1 MKVLSLRTHLL
12 FIFLYV
18 MPAILIAQ
26 ANPGKNKAGTTGPVT
41 HIQYHGKT
49 IELNDHALYVNAK
62 LKKANLGPYTFNT
75 LQELAA
81 NAKSGTESTPTVVYL
96 EPDVY
101 WTDDP
106 KDSNADNH
114 LIGLVM
120 PQAYMTMIG
129 LSDNPEHTIIA
140 GNRGQM
146 AGSRGNW
153 NVIGLGNGFHAYN
166 ITFGNYCNVDLV
178 YGPDPSKNHP
188 KRQTTITQAQTITNA
203 GTEKADK
210 WLFKNCRF
218 VSFLNLLAGRAH
230 REFFDKCFFQCTDDA
245 IGSGDVTV
253 YRNCTFNF
261 YANHPSP
268 GGSTI
273 IQAYLGCRFIGMLRD
288 AGANS
293 TIFYAKRNA
302 AFPTIDGVFT
312 GNLTRLE
319 WTDNLNDDVRQ
330 YVYHNTLHGK
340 PVAISAARPE
350 LSVTLTPETLKPYK
364 VGTEYNIYNLLRED
378 DDWDPAGQKTK
389 LAAYANLPYRLIL
402 RAANPKLKTE
412 EATTVSYAIYP
423 ERVKASTPIKWS
435 VSDPK
440 ILSLT
445 VNDNGTVTVTGH
457 NATENTQ
464 RAYVQALTAG
474 GIVGAAYIDVLA
486 NPLPAPALTNKLKVN
501 EPANGS
507 VSVDYALN
515 LGKRADQSLISWYR
529 ATSPEGTDT
538 IPVAVSRLNKPLKA
552 YPLTTGDVGY
562 YLVAKLEP
570 KHATSLTGN
579 AVTAI
584 SRKITDKDVLTKNI
598 HTDFQ
603 NIAVQR
609 STSVR
614 DGWWTLDTFHPAD
627 LGSEFNWPPGPG
639 NAWTYG
645 LGDDGTADR
654 YGLITVSRGARLLY
668 AQAGTYGDMSVTVN
682 MSPHKR
688 SGQGFGSATGQFA
701 DVYIKFDAKTLTG
714 YGLRI
719 QRTPAYGEGVKLTL
733 YKFMN
738 GVGTPI
744 SKEVYSSAFVPGC
757 TVKLS
762 VKGTQLS
769 AHVTSTTPQQQVQKE
784 EGLVHDV
791 NLTAA
796 IDKNTF
802 GGAGLQHTGTVS
814 PGNRLMLQGFD
825 IDY

>member
-1 MKVLSLRTHLL
+1 MRLSSLRAHLL
-12 FIFLYV
+12 FAFLFV
-18 MPAILIAQ
+18 MPMALIAQ
-26 ANPGKNKAGTTGPVT
+26 GKTQTNTTAPVT
-41 HIQYHGKT
+41 SIKYQGKT
-49 IELNDHALYVNAK
+49 IQLNEHALYVNAK
-62 LKKANLGPYTFNT
+62 LKKENRGPYAFGS

-81 NAKSGTESTPTVVYL
+81 NAKSGTEATPTVVYL

-101 WTDDP
+101 WTDDF
-106 KDSNADNH
+106 KSDNADNH
-114 LIGLVM
+114 LIGLLL
-120 PQAYMTMIG
+120 PQAYITMIG
-129 LSDNPEHTIIA
+129 LDDNPEHTIIA
-140 GNRGQM
+140 GDRGQM

-153 NVIGLGNGFHAYN
+153 NVIGLGNAFHAYN

-203 GTEKADK
+203 GTERADK
-210 WLFKNCRF
+210 WLFENCRF

-230 REFFDKCFFQCTDDA
+230 REFFDNCFFQCTDDA

-253 YRNCTFNF
+253 YRNCTFNY

-273 IQAYLGCRFIGMLRD
+273 SQAYLGCRFVGKLRD
-288 AGANS
+288 AGANA

-312 GNLTRLE
+312 GNINRLE

-330 YVYHNTLHGK
+330 YVYHNTLNGK
-340 PVAISAARPE
+340 PVAVSAARPE
-350 LSVTLTPETLKPYK
+350 LSVNLTPETLKPFK
-364 VGTEYNIYNLLRED
+364 VGAEYNIYNLLRED
-378 DDWDPAGQKTK
+378 DDWDPAGQKVK
-389 LAAYANLPYRLIL
+389 LAAYSNLPFRLVL
-402 RAANPKLKTE
+402 RSANAKLKSE
-412 EATTVSYAIYP
+412 ESTTVSYSIYP
-423 ERVKASTPIKWS
+423 ERTKASTVLKWT

-440 ILSLT
+440 TLSLT
-445 VNDNGTVTVTGH
+445 VNSNGTVTVTGH
-457 NATENTQ
+457 NATEATQ
-464 RAYVQALTAG
+464 RAYVQAITPG
-474 GIVGAAYIDVLA
+474 GIVGVAYIDVLA
-486 NPLPAPALTNKLKVN
+486 NPLPAPALTSKFKVN

-507 VSVDYALN
+507 ISVDYALD
-515 LGKRADQSLISWYR
+515 LGHRADQSLISWYR
-529 ATSPEGTDT
+529 SSSPEGKDT
-538 IPVAVSRLNKPLKA
+538 VPVAVSRLNKPLKT

-562 YLVAKLEP
+562 YLVAKIEP
-570 KHATSLTGN
+570 KHTSSLVGN
-579 AVTAI
+579 GVVAI
-584 SRKITDKDVLTKNI
+584 SRKISEKDVLTKNI

-609 STSVR
+609 SAAIR
-614 DGWWTLDTFHPAD
+614 DGWWTLDTYRPAD
-627 LGSEFNWPPGPG
+627 LGAEFEWQPGAG

-654 YGLITVSRGARLLY
+654 YGLITTSRGARLLY
-668 AQAGTYGDMSVTVN
+668 AQAGTYGDMSVTVKL
-682 MSPHKR
+682 SPHKK
-688 SGQGFGSATGQFA
+688 SGQGFGSATGQYA

-719 QRTPAYGEGVKLTL
+719 QRTPAYGEGVKFML
-733 YKFMN
+733 YKFVN

-757 TVKLS
+757 IVKLS
-762 VKGTQLS
+762 VKGNLLS
-769 AHVTSTTPQQQVQKE
+769 ANVTSTTPQQQIQKD
-784 EGLVHDV
+784 EGLVHEV
-791 NLTAA
+791 NLTAN
-796 IDKNTF
+796 IDPNTF